1 MAKKEKS
8 SRELYLDMLTKIKS
22 VFNKDIYIYN
32 RRYIIAGNESYN
44 NIIGNIYCKLN
55 TNYDFFSDLPVNTN
69 NNIIIYIPSVVD
81 EKKTEVGT
89 LAHIVDNDLE
99 IHKVNKIINQFN
111 DIPSEFIIW
120 KKLTEQLSDEAIS
133 LIFNENNCYNLQCNS
148 KEITISKQIL
158 PLVTAKN
165 IDDVTFSFKIDEENK
180 INKILFLIMHKYF
193 DIYAL
198 YKFIA

>member
-1 MAKKEKS
+1 MAKKEKT

-32 RRYIIAGNESYN
+32 RRYIIAGNESYS

-55 TNYDFFSDLPVNTN
+55 TNYDFFSDLPVNSN
-69 NNIIIYIPSVVD
+69 NSIIYIPSVVD

-89 LAHIVDNDLE
+89 LAHVVDNDLE

-120 KKLTEQLSDEAIS
+120 KKLTKQLSDEAIS

-165 IDDVTFSFKIDEENK
+165 IDDVTFSFKIDDGNK

>member
-1 MAKKEKS
+1 MAKKEKT

-55 TNYDFFSDLPVNTN
+55 TNYDFFSDLPINTN
-69 NNIIIYIPSVVD
+69 NNIIYIPSVVD

-89 LAHIVDNDLE
+89 LANVVDNDLE

-120 KKLTEQLSDEAIS
+120 KKLTELLSDEAIS

>member
-69 NNIIIYIPSVVD
+69 NSIIYIPSVVD

-89 LAHIVDNDLE
+89 LAHVVDNDLE

-165 IDDVTFSFKIDEENK
+165 IDDVTFSYKIDDENK

>member
-1 MAKKEKS
+1 MAKKEKT

-32 RRYIIAGNESYN
+32 RRYVIAGNESYN

-69 NNIIIYIPSVVD
+69 NNIIYIPSVVD

-89 LAHIVDNDLE
+89 LAHVVDNDLE

-165 IDDVTFSFKIDEENK
+165 IDDVTFSFKIDDENK

>member
-32 RRYIIAGNESYN
+32 RRYVIAGNESYS

-55 TNYDFFSDLPVNTN
+55 TSYDFFSDLNINTSN
-69 NNIIIYIPSVVD
+69 NIIYIPSVVD
-81 EKKTEVGT
+81 EKKVEVGT
-89 LAHIVDNDLE
+89 LAVELNNDLE

-111 DIPSEFIIW
+111 DIPSEFVIW
-120 KKLTEQLSDEAIS
+120 KKLTDQLSDEDIS
-133 LIFNENNCYNLQCNS
+133 LIFEENNCYNLQCDS

-158 PLVTAKN
+158 PLVTIKN
-165 IDDVTFSFKIDEENK
+165 IDDVTFSYKIDNENK

-198 YKFIA
+198 YKFIS

>member
-32 RRYIIAGNESYN
+32 RRYVIAGNESYG

-55 TNYDFFSDLPVNTN
+55 TNYDFFSDLNINTSN
-69 NNIIIYIPSVVD
+69 NIIYIPSVVD
-81 EKKTEVGT
+81 EKKVEVGT
-89 LAHIVDNDLE
+89 LAVEVNNDLE

-111 DIPSEFIIW
+111 DIPSEFVIW
-120 KKLTEQLSDEAIS
+120 RKLTDQLSDEDIS
-133 LIFNENNCYNLQCNS
+133 LIFEENNCYNLQCDS

-158 PLVTAKN
+158 PLVTIKN
-165 IDDVTFSFKIDEENK
+165 IDDVTFSYKIDNENK

-198 YKFIA
+198 YKFIS

>member
-1 MAKKEKS
+1 MAKKEKT

-55 TNYDFFSDLPVNTN
+55 TNYDFFSDLPVNSN
-69 NNIIIYIPSVVD
+69 NSIIYIPSVVD

-89 LAHIVDNDLE
+89 LAHVVDNDLE

-165 IDDVTFSFKIDEENK
+165 IDDVTFSFKIDEGNK

>member
-1 MAKKEKS
+1 MAKKEKT

-22 VFNKDIYIYN
+22 VFNKDIYICN

-69 NNIIIYIPSVVD
+69 NSIIYIPSVVD

-89 LAHIVDNDLE
+89 LAHVVDNDLE

-120 KKLTEQLSDEAIS
+120 KKLTEQLSDEAVS

-165 IDDVTFSFKIDEENK
+165 IDDVTFSFKIDDENK

>member
-1 MAKKEKS
+1 MAKKEKT

-32 RRYIIAGNESYN
+32 RRYVIAGNESYN

-69 NNIIIYIPSVVD
+69 NSIIYIPSVVD

-89 LAHIVDNDLE
+89 LAHVVDNDLE

-165 IDDVTFSFKIDEENK
+165 IDDVTFSFKIDEGNK

>member
-1 MAKKEKS
+1 MAKKEKT

-69 NNIIIYIPSVVD
+69 NNIIYIPSVVD

-89 LAHIVDNDLE
+89 LAHVVDNDLE

-165 IDDVTFSFKIDEENK
+165 IDDVTFSFKIDDENK

>member
-1 MAKKEKS
+1 MAKKEKT

-69 NNIIIYIPSVVD
+69 NSIIYIPSVVD

-89 LAHIVDNDLE
+89 LANVVDNDLE

-165 IDDVTFSFKIDEENK
+165 IDDVTFSFKIDDENK

>member
-1 MAKKEKS
+1 MAKKEKT

-69 NNIIIYIPSVVD
+69 NGIIYIPSVVD

-89 LAHIVDNDLE
+89 LAHVVDNDLE

-165 IDDVTFSFKIDEENK
+165 IDDVTFSFKIDDENK

>member
-1 MAKKEKS
+1 MAKKEKT

-69 NNIIIYIPSVVD
+69 NSIIYIPSVVD

-89 LAHIVDNDLE
+89 LAHVVDNDLE

-158 PLVTAKN
+158 PLVTVKN

>member
-1 MAKKEKS
+1 MAKKEKT

-69 NNIIIYIPSVVD
+69 NIIYIPSVID

-89 LAHIVDNDLE
+89 LAHVVDNDLE

-165 IDDVTFSFKIDEENK
+165 IDDVTFSFKIDDENK

-193 DIYAL
+193 DMYAL